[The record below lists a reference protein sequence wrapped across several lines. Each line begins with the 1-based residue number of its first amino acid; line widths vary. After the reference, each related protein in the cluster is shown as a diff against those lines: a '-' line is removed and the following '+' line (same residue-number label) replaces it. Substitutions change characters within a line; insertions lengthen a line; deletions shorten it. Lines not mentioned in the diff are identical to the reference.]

1 MATSNHALCDKFER
15 LLWAFLD
22 GDMPER
28 ERIFWE
34 QHLGACDQ
42 CSAKRDEA
50 RAQELAYERLP
61 DYAPSESLLA
71 ELIERAYAPGH
82 LKRTWQRIKKRFPG
96 QRIWKSSLV
105 GAVVLLGGVLLFTVF
120 RQRRS
125 T

>member
-1 MATSNHALCDKFER
+1 MATGNNALCDKFER
-15 LLWAFLD
+15 LLWAFID

-34 QHLGACDQ
+34 QHLGVCDQ

-50 RAQELAYERLP
+50 RAVELAYGRIP
-61 DYAPSESLLA
+61 DQEPSESLLS
-71 ELIERAYAPGH
+71 ELLERVYSPGYLRRAYQRLTKRLPG
-82 LKRTWQRIKKRFPG
+82 R
-96 QRIWKSSLV
+96 RIWKSSLV

-125 T
+125 A